1 MIVTFEED
9 YLREL
14 YEDGQASDKK
24 HRFQPQIIKKY
35 TRVVDLMMGEAN
47 VMGLT
52 KYGGLHYE
60 HLHGDKEGLSS
71 VKVNDQYRIE
81 FREILEGDKTIAEM
95 VSLTELSNHY
105 KNT

>member
-35 TRVVDLMMGEAN
+35 THVVDLMMAEAN
-47 VMGLT
+47 VMGLN
-52 KYGGLHYE
+52 K
-60 HLHGDKEGLSS
+60 
-71 VKVNDQYRIE
+71 
-81 FREILEGDKTIAEM
+81 
-95 VSLTELSNHY
+95 
-105 KNT
+105 